1 MNTLHY
7 ADPPDAP
14 RGGAHGGVISK
25 EELIEQIDTVE
36 KELEDRRYDWWGIY
50 KDLANFRPHTCTMP
64 PTLDTGKPY
73 SPQCTGIALE
83 TVKEHTAAQDVTLYG
98 QCFCPFTQ
106 RVWTAFEALNI
117 PYKVVARYF
126 VPDEVDHTN
135 RPADFLEVSPK
146 GLVPGLSFNNPSS
159 WKGLSESSVMLE
171 YLNDEGARVTGRS
184 LLPPPSN
191 PYARSLVRLQ
201 ADHVSRTLVPAFF
214 RYVFTQDPEAQLQ
227 AGKEWTDS
235 LETLVSLFERAEKE
249 VYLSNE
255 SGAAGKGDK
264 EALRAGLGLWVE
276 GNEDMSLADVLVAP
290 CTPIHLPHDRPS
302 SLLTYDQFSLLAVI
316 FRALNVLKYYRD
328 YDLPSGPKFSA
339 YVTRLT
345 NHPSFKKTCSN
356 EDVYIDSYERYAFNR
371 PNPNNQLQNAVNSGK
386 GIP

>member
-1 MNTLHY
+1 
-7 ADPPDAP
+7 
-14 RGGAHGGVISK
+14 
-25 EELIEQIDTVE
+25 
-36 KELEDRRYDWWGIY
+36 
-50 KDLANFRPHTCTMP
+50 MP
-64 PTLDTGKPY
+64 PTVDTGKPY

-117 PYKVVARYF
+117 PYKYH
-126 VPDEVDHTN
+126 EVDHTN

-249 VYLSNE
+249 VYLNNE

-276 GNEDMSLADVLVAP
+276 GNEDLSLADVLVAP
-290 CTPIHLPHDRPS
+290 
-302 SLLTYDQFSLLAVI
+302 FI